1 MKVYKQILAFLMIV
15 LIMIMTS
22 CEYDGPTAMY
32 YQKRAQATP
41 PVITK
46 LNPDK
51 AALAGV
57 NYITIAGENFSEVAE
72 KNKVYIDGYQAE
84 IVNHSDTSI
93 RIRRPNRSGDSMLV
107 KVTVF
112 GAIEIAEYGPYNI
125 DPVFSLYGKFLSSV
139 ELGATVVDKNE
150 NVYIFENNTPT
161 RYIYKI
167 TPDGERTILGSN
179 PILSMVYDAI
189 VGPNGNIFIF
199 MKQRE
204 IYQLDLASG
213 ADTIGVWT
221 SVTKRV
227 SLGDFDSFGNL
238 YTTGARKTDL
248 TVVKSDLSSRLL
260 GLYANDEIF
269 WIRVHENFVYVLVEL
284 ATSDE
289 ANPKLAIWRHVILD
303 SDGNLGDRELVLDW
317 SKSGEF
323 AESNPKTFTFSDDGN
338 IYIGTDYVHPIMF
351 FDPDNGKKDIVYK
364 GILSSSAENLV
375 WGNGNYLYMIL
386 GRPDWNLLRIDMGS
400 PANRDFGG

>member
-1 MKVYKQILAFLMIV
+1 MKAYNQILITLMII
-15 LIMIMTS
+15 LIMVMTG

-32 YQKRAQATP
+32 NQKRAQAIP

-51 AALAGV
+51 AATAGV
-57 NYITIAGENFSEVAE
+57 NYITIDGENFSEVVD

-93 RIRRPNRSGDSMLV
+93 RIRRPNRSGDSMSV

-112 GAIEIAEYGPYNI
+112 GAIEIAEYGPYKI
-125 DPVFSLYGKFLSSV
+125 DPVFSPYGKFLSSV
-139 ELGATVVDKNE
+139 ELGATVVDNNE

-167 TPDGERTILGSN
+167 TPDGERTIFGSN
-179 PILSMVYDAI
+179 PIISMVYDAI
-189 VGPNGNIFIF
+189 VGPNGNLIIF

-204 IYQLDLASG
+204 IYHLDLASG
-213 ADTIGVWT
+213 VDTIAVWAT
-221 SVTKRV
+221 VTKRV
-227 SLGDFDSFGNL
+227 TRGDFDSFGNL
-238 YTTGARKTDL
+238 YTTGARRTDL
-248 TVVKSDLSSRLL
+248 TVVNQDFSSRLL
-260 GLYANDEIF
+260 GLYANDEIL
-269 WIRVHENFVYVLVEL
+269 WIRVYENFVYVLVEL

-303 SDGNLGDRELVLDW
+303 WDGNLGDRELVLDW

-323 AESNPKTFTFSDDGN
+323 AESEPKTFTFSDDGN
-338 IYIGTDYVHPIMF
+338 IYIGTDHVNPIMF
-351 FDPDNGKKDIVYK
+351 FDPDNGKMDILYK
-364 GILSSSAENLV
+364 GILPSSAENLV

-386 GRPDWNLLRIDMGS
+386 GRPNWNLIRIDMGS
-400 PANRDFGG
+400 PDNRDCGG